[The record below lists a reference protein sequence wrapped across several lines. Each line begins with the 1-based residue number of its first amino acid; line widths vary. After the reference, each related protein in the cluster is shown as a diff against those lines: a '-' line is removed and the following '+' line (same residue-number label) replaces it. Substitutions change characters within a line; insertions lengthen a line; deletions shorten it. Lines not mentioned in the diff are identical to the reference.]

1 MDRDFWLNRWETND
15 IPFHEGEANA
25 FLVRYFATLPL
36 PPAARVFVPL
46 CGKTRDIAWLLAQGL
61 RVVGAELIELAI
73 TDLFAELRLK
83 PDISTIGALQRYSAA
98 GIEIFVGDIFDLT
111 RDVLGDVDAVHD
123 RAALVA
129 LPPDLRARYA
139 AHLIQIT
146 GAAPQLLNCFEYDQN
161 LMRGPPFSVEADEVA
176 RLYGAAYQV
185 TLLERVV
192 VKGGL
197 RGQEAQNAVWVLH
210 QT

>member
-1 MDRDFWLNRWETND
+1 M
-15 IPFHEGEANA
+15 
-25 FLVRYFATLPL
+25 LVAHAHALALPDN
-36 PPAARVFVPL
+36 ARVFVPL
-46 CGKTRDIAWLLAQGL
+46 CGKTRDIAWLLSQGN
-61 RVVGAELIELAI
+61 RVVGAELSQLA
-73 TDLFAELRLK
+73 TDQLFAELGAV
-83 PDISTIGALQRYSAA
+83 PDIAPAGNLLHHSAP
-98 GIEIFVGDIFDLT
+98 GIDIYVGDIFDLT

-129 LPPDLRARYA
+129 LPPDLRPRYA
-139 AHLIQIT
+139 AHVIQIT

-176 RLYGAAYQV
+176 RLYGATYQV

-192 VKGGL
+192 IEGGL
-197 RGQEAQNAVWVLH
+197 RGKPAQDAIWVLH